1 MIIDKFF
8 VPADESL
15 ASGLAQI
22 EMKKLGKFV
31 ALTGKN
37 GAGKTRV
44 LNQLMQC
51 ISVRNGSAP
60 NLESY
65 KTSITYHINLINNNP
80 ENHESRSAWEQAVA
94 SYTKHVDMATKRVFS
109 DNLDLMSLLRFVPKQ
124 LNLSDARSQNK
135 HTLLSYTQSAKNP
148 GIDGSETFCFSYV
161 QQIQNREWAAS
172 HQRATQK
179 DAEKNDAKLD
189 YKRLETLIELLLKAK
204 LGRSIDDDATLFDK
218 PLAEAG
224 LSDGQKVLIQLA
236 TALHAQNKSLKN
248 SVFILDEPENH
259 LHPSALIEF
268 LDALSSV
275 AENSQF
281 WIATHSVP
289 LLAHIAQTEPA
300 SIWYVEDGNV
310 SNAGTNPLKVLR
322 GLLGDDNKI
331 AALNNFTSL
340 PAQFAAINHAIECLL
355 PPKVVGKSN
364 NDPQVAQINDL
375 LNSQNSENKTAI
387 LDFGA
392 GKSRLLSGLD
402 ELAVNQNK
410 KISENLDYF
419 AYDPFLDDREISTG
433 VISEIY
439 GDTVRRHF
447 STREEFFS
455 NKDDLS
461 IDVVAMCNVFH
472 EIDPTEWLKT
482 FDDQSLINRALKD
495 TGHIL
500 IVEDQRIP
508 SGEKAHKFGFLV
520 LDTPHLKTLFNVTA
534 DDLSNG
540 LFAAYDYKDDGRLK
554 AHLISKKLLNRLSNE
569 SRKKAIEEL
578 RATAEDNI
586 MECRNKEPSYKTGQ
600 IHGFWTQQFANASL
614 YLKTQ

>member
-8 VPADESL
+8 VPSDESL

-44 LNQLMQC
+44 LSQLLQC
-51 ISVRNGSAP
+51 ISNRNAHAP
-60 NLESY
+60 SLGAYKESIA
-65 KTSITYHINLINNNP
+65 SHLHAINQHP
-80 ENHESRSAWEQAVA
+80 EDHESQPAWKQHIANQEKLIAL
-94 SYTKHVDMATKRVFS
+94 ATERVFS
-109 DNLDLMSLLRFVPKQ
+109 GKLETMSPIPFVPKQ
-124 LNLSDARSQNK
+124 LNLIDSRSHNK
-135 HTLLSYTQSAKNP
+135 HTLLGQFNAAKNP
-148 GIDGSETFCFSYV
+148 GINGFENFCFSFIQRV
-161 QQIQNREWAAS
+161 QDREWAAS
-172 HQRATQK
+172 HQRATQNET
-179 DAEKNDAKLD
+179 EKNDAKND
-189 YKRLETLIELLLKAK
+189 YEKLVAIIELLLKTK
-204 LGRSIDDDATLFDK
+204 LDRSLDEDATLFGK

-236 TALHAQNKSLKN
+236 VALHAQNKSLKN
-248 SVFILDEPENH
+248 SIFILDEPENH
-259 LHPSALIEF
+259 LHPSVLIEF

-340 PAQFAAINHAIECLL
+340 PAQFAAINHAIECLY
-355 PPKVVGKSN
+355 PPKVAGNSN

-402 ELAVNQNK
+402 ELAANPNK

-578 RATAEDNI
+578 KATAEDNI
-586 MECRNKEPSYKTGQ
+586 MECRNKEPSYKAGQ

>member
-15 ASGLAQI
+15 ALGLAQI

-44 LNQLMQC
+44 LNQLSQC
-51 ISVRNGSAP
+51 IGNRNANVL
-60 NLESY
+60 NLEAY
-65 KTSITYHINLINNNP
+65 KKALTQTLTTINNNP
-80 ENHESRSAWEQAVA
+80 GHESQPNWEQDKANYEKVLE
-94 SYTKHVDMATKRVFS
+94 TILGRVFS
-109 DNLDLMSLLRFVPKQ
+109 SNLNVMSPIRFVPKQ
-124 LNLSDARSQNK
+124 LNLIDSRSHNK
-135 HTLLSYTQSAKNP
+135 HSLISYSHSAKNP
-148 GIDGSETFCFSYV
+148 GIDGFENFCFSYL

-172 HQRATQK
+172 HQRATQSEV
-179 DAEKNDAKLD
+179 EKNDAKMD
-189 YKRLETLIELLLKAK
+189 YERLVKLIELLLKTN
-204 LGRSIDDDATLFDK
+204 LDRSIDDDATMFGK

-236 TALHAQNKSLKN
+236 VALHAQNKSLKN
-248 SVFILDEPENH
+248 SIFLLDEPENH

-268 LDALSSV
+268 LDALSGV

-300 SIWYVEDGNV
+300 SIWYVEDGVV
-310 SNAGTNPLKVLR
+310 SNGGTNPVKVLK
-322 GLLGDDNKI
+322 GLLGDENQI

-340 PAQFAAINHAIECLL
+340 PAQFAAVNHAIECLF

-364 NDPQVAQINDL
+364 DDPQVAQINDL
-375 LNSQNSENKTAI
+375 LNSQYSENKTAI
-387 LDFGA
+387 LDYGA

-402 ELAVNQNK
+402 ELATIHQ
-410 KISENLDYF
+410 KIISDKLEYF
-419 AYDPFLDDREISTG
+419 AYDPFPDDKEISTG
-433 VISEIY
+433 VISEVY
-439 GDTVRRHF
+439 GDAVKRHF
-447 STREEFFS
+447 TTREEFFS
-455 NKDDLS
+455 NKDGAS
-461 IDVVAMCNVFH
+461 IDVVVMCNVFH
-472 EIDPTEWLKT
+472 EIPPTEWLT
-482 FDDQSLINRALKD
+482 MFDNQSLIHRSLKD
-495 TGHIL
+495 TGYIL

-520 LDTPHLKTLFNVTA
+520 LDTPHLKTLFNVTT
-534 DDLSNG
+534 DDISTS
-540 LFAAYDYKDDGRLK
+540 LFAACDYKNDGRLK

-578 RATAEDNI
+578 RAIAEDSI
-586 MECRNKEPSYKTGQ
+586 MECRSKEASYKTGQ
-600 IHGFWTQQFANASL
+600 IHGFWTQLFANASL

>member
-8 VPADESL
+8 VPADESSAL
-15 ASGLAQI
+15 ELAQI
-22 EMKKLGKFV
+22 EMKKLGRFV

-44 LNQLMQC
+44 LGQLLQC
-51 ISVRNGSAP
+51 IGNRNAHIH
-60 NLESY
+60 NLGAYEE
-65 KTSITYHINLINNNP
+65 SITAHLNAINNHP
-80 ENHESRSAWEQAVA
+80 EDHESQPAWKQHIANQQKLIGIA
-94 SYTKHVDMATKRVFS
+94 SERVFS
-109 DNLDLMSLLRFVPKQ
+109 AKIEAINPIHFVPKE
-124 LNLSDARSQNK
+124 LKLVDARSHNK
-135 HTLLSYTQSAKNP
+135 QALLSQSHAAKTP
-148 GIDGSETFCFSYV
+148 GINGFENYCFSYV
-161 QQIQNREWAAS
+161 QRIQDREWAAS
-172 HQRATQK
+172 HQRATQNE
-179 DAEKNDAKLD
+179 AEKNDAKND
-189 YKRLETLIELLLKAK
+189 YEKLVTIIELLLKTK
-204 LGRSIDDDATLFDK
+204 LDRSIDDDATLFGK

-236 TALHAQNKSLKN
+236 VALHAQNKSLKN
-248 SVFILDEPENH
+248 SIFILDEPENH

-300 SIWYVEDGNV
+300 SIWYVEDGV
-310 SNAGTNPLKVLR
+310 ISNAGTNPLKVLR
-322 GLLGDDNKI
+322 GLLGDDNQI

-340 PAQFAAINHAIECLL
+340 PAQFAAINHAIECLF

-375 LNSQNSENKTAI
+375 LNLQNSDSKSAI

-402 ELAVNQNK
+402 ELATNQDK
-410 KISENLDYF
+410 KISESLDYF
-419 AYDPFLDDREISTG
+419 AYDSFPDDREISTG

-439 GDTVRRHF
+439 GDTIKRHF

-455 NKDDLS
+455 NKDNSS
-461 IDVVAMCNVFH
+461 IDVVVMCNVFH
-472 EIDPTEWLKT
+472 EIPPDEWLT
-482 FDDQSLINRALKD
+482 MFDNQSLINRSLKD
-495 TGHIL
+495 TGYIL
-500 IVEDQRIP
+500 VVEDQKIP

-520 LDTPHLKTLFNVTA
+520 LDTSHLKTLFNVTA

-540 LFAAYDYKDDGRLK
+540 LFAAYDYKNDGRLK
-554 AHLISKKLLNRLSNE
+554 AHIISKKLLNRLSIE
-569 SRKKAIEEL
+569 GRKKAIEEL

-586 MECRNKEPSYKTGQ
+586 MGCRNKEPSYKTGQ